1 MAAGIAML
9 ATTTVW
15 EGAPM
20 RLCRR
25 DLMGAAAGAIGA
37 AVAGQAGAQTRPVVK
52 IAVLTDLSGPYQD
65 IAGQGSIACA
75 RQAVAEFAAA
85 SALPFDI
92 EIVSADHR
100 NDPARAISLAAHFY
114 DHASVDLILDVPN
127 SAVALAVAG
136 VAQEKAKAYINCGA
150 GANQLTGSACSPYT
164 IQWSFDTNMLARS
177 TGGAFTQAGGATWF
191 FVTANYLFGQQ
202 MEQETT
208 TYVIAAGGRI
218 EGSASYPFPGTTD
231 FTPFLRQAQQSGATV
246 LGLAN
251 AGADVTASIR
261 AARAIG
267 LAGQMRIACLL
278 MLLPDVHLLGLDSA
292 GGLLLTESFYWDSND
307 RTRAFTRRLMA
318 QQKPPFY
325 PDMIHAGC
333 YAGTLH
339 FLKAVAAMGAVNAKS
354 DLGSVIAHMKANPTD
369 DDAFGKIT
377 IRRDGRAMVPALL
390 FQVKTPSESSGPWD
404 YYRLVSTTPAEQA
417 FSTLSEGGCS
427 IVKT

>member
-1 MAAGIAML
+1 
-9 ATTTVW
+9 
-15 EGAPM
+15 M
-20 RLCRR
+20 RLRR
-25 DLMGAAAGAIGA
+25 RNMMAGAAGAM
-37 AVAGQAGAQTRPVVK
+37 AGGMAFSGRVLAETRPTVK
-52 IAVLTDLSGPYQD
+52 IAVLTDLSGPYRD

-75 RQAVAEFAAA
+75 RQAAAEFAAA
-85 SALPFDI
+85 SSLPFDI
-92 EIVSADHR
+92 QVVSADHR
-100 NDPARAISLAAHFY
+100 NDNARAISLANHFY
-114 DHASVDLILDVPN
+114 DHEGVDLILDVPN

-150 GANQLTGSACSPYT
+150 GATQLTGSACSPYT
-164 IQWSFDTNMLARS
+164 IHWSFDTNMLSRS

-191 FVTANYLFGQQ
+191 FITADYMFGRQ

-208 TYVIAAGGRI
+208 TFVIAAGGRI
-218 EGSASYPFPGTTD
+218 EGSAAYPFPGTSD

-261 AARAIG
+261 AARALG
-267 LAGQMRIACLL
+267 LADQMRIACLL
-278 MLLPDVHLLGLDSA
+278 MLLPDVHLLGLELA

-307 RTRAFTRRLMA
+307 RTRAFTQRLMA

-339 FLKAVAAMGAVNAKS
+339 FLKAVAAMGATNAKS

-390 FQVKTPSESSGPWD
+390 FQVKTPSESRGPWD
-404 YYRLVSTTPAEQA
+404 YYRLVSTTNADQA
-417 FSTLSEGGCS
+417 FRTLADGGCS